1 MNEASDLYEQGLE
14 AFRSGDNERSREL
27 NDRSLALAREA
38 DDAPAVVDALI
49 GLARVALRDEDLG
62 RVHALAA
69 EAREVAIAHALT
81 GRPIALPLHLDAE
94 ATRMSGDLAG
104 ARALYEESIAL
115 NRRLGD
121 ERGVVLEQANLA
133 WVAIN
138 EGRIDEAEALVRACV
153 DSGHAEEPY
162 LQAFCSIALARCA
175 AEHGDRSRARELL
188 ASADEQ
194 LAAAGLVLDPA
205 DRPEYEKT
213 VELAAD

>member
-1 MNEASDLYEQGLE
+1 MSEASDLYQQGLE
-14 AFRSGDNERSREL
+14 AFRRGDNERSHEL

-49 GLARVALRDEDLG
+49 GLARVALRDEDLA
-62 RVHALAA
+62 RVHALTA
-69 EAREVAIAHALT
+69 EAREVATEHGLA
-81 GRPIALPLHLDAE
+81 GRPVALPLHLDAE
-94 ATRMSGDLAG
+94 ATRMSGDLAR

-121 ERGVVLEQANLA
+121 ERGVALEQANVA

-138 EGRIDEAEALVRACV
+138 EGRIEEAEALVRACV

-162 LQAFCSIALARCA
+162 LQAFCSK
-175 AEHGDRSRARELL
+175 RARELL
-188 ASADEQ
+188 AGADER